1 MPIREIAQIESHR
14 IISFSACLWTY
25 FKMFM
30 NLQYIVKD
38 QPKFHGLKH
47 VEANVCLIKPNGLYS
62 SITFDDKVTFTD
74 CKYHYI

>member
-1 MPIREIAQIESHR
+1 
-14 IISFSACLWTY
+14 
-25 FKMFM
+25 MFM

-38 QPKFHGLKH
+38 QPKFHGLKR

-62 SITFDDKVTFTD
+62 NITFDDKVTFTD